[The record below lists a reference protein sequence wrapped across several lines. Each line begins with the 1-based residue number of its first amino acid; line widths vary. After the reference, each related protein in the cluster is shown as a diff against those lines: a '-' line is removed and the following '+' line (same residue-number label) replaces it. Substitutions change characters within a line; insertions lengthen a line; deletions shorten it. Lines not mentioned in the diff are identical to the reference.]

1 MSDQVLPQPSALC
14 GQDASHS
21 LQPTQMRVHGVEL
34 HYIEA
39 GRGEP
44 LILLH
49 GGQGD
54 YRSWEPQLQAL
65 SPHYR
70 VISYSRRYHYPN
82 NNPLTV
88 PNHSAYVE
96 AEDLAA
102 FMRQLHA
109 CTCPS
114 CRDIHRRIHGVSSRR
129 RTPGDGAQP
138 GAGRA
143 PGASVDT

>member
-44 LILLH
+44 LILLI

-54 YRSWEPQLQAL
+54 YRSWGPQLQAL

-82 NNPLTV
+82 NNPLT
-88 PNHSAYVE
+88 Y
-96 AEDLAA
+96 
-102 FMRQLHA
+102 
-109 CTCPS
+109 
-114 CRDIHRRIHGVSSRR
+114 RIIQPMLKQRTLPHLSVSSSSNVSILSGHPSAHSRR
-129 RTPGDGAQP
+129 
-138 GAGRA
+138 
-143 PGASVDT
+143 